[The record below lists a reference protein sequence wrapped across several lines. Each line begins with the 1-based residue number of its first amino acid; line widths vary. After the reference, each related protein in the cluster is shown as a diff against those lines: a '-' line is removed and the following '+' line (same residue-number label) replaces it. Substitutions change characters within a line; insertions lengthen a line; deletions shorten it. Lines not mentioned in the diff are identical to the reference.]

1 MAQRSLNLGVSNWA
15 TVVGTR
21 SGTGPDFWD
30 SVSFDVA
37 VEDTISRYV
46 GNGQWT
52 VSQGNLY
59 RSTAKAAYNAARSAP
74 AQVQL
79 EAQWRQ
85 QQLEAAQADY
95 QAAWT
100 VVGNLPGRRESW
112 RARASLANNGIQYG
126 PRRRTGGEQE
136 RSRSRSRS
144 AERGR

>member
-1 MAQRSLNLGVSNWA
+1 MAQQLLSRAASFGA
-15 TVVGTR
+15 QAR
-21 SGTGPDFWD
+21 TGPNVWD
-30 SVSFDVA
+30 PASFDA
-37 VEDTISRYV
+37 AIEQTISRYV
-46 GNGQWT
+46 EIGQWT
-52 VSQGNLY
+52 VDQGNWY

-79 EAQWRQ
+79 GAQQRQ
-85 QQLEAAQADY
+85 QQQQAAQADY

-100 VVGNLPGRRESW
+100 VAGNLPGRHESW

-144 AERGR
+144 AERRR